1 MSIIFSHFADFC
13 TRKHTE
19 KKSSKQ
25 SSQSRLT
32 DSDKASG
39 RNHLIKGKSFT
50 SPISTYK
57 ICIQDT
63 PSGNLALLVYTYPSS
78 RLPRLMEYIN
88 NKYVLYC
95 RLKTTCIDTFINI
108 FLYFVCQ
115 QKCKL

>member
-57 ICIQDT
+57 KCIQDT
-63 PSGNLALLVYTYPSS
+63 PSGKLALLVYTCPYS
-78 RLPRLMEYIN
+78 RLPRLMESIN

-95 RLKTTCIDTFINI
+95 RLKTLCIDTVINI
-108 FLYFVCQ
+108 FLFCLST
-115 QKCKL
+115 KM